1 MPVTSKFRLL
11 APELPVAPIAKREPH
26 TQTHH
31 GKSHIDEYFWLKDP
45 KYPEVTDSDILAYL
59 QEENTYYESV
69 MNKHQL
75 LTDTLFEEV
84 KGRIKEDEDGVPWQ
98 DGDYDYRWAFKKGAQ
113 YRTWY
118 RRSRTPDPSQG
129 EFPEGDWQVILDETV
144 EAEAKEFF
152 KLGDMAIS
160 PSGELMAFSADTNG
174 SERFTIFVRNL
185 MTGETYKDQITE
197 SSGEIVW
204 ASDSKSFY
212 CVKVSEEWRP
222 YLVLRHALSGE
233 TQSVY
238 EEKDTSFFVH
248 ISGTSSEK
256 YMVIRSADHVTAESH
271 AVLLDI
277 DDARCDLIA
286 PRQTGHD
293 YYVDHGR
300 DGFVVRSNKDQTNF
314 SLYSAD
320 IKGGIDS
327 WKLVIAG
334 SDTRYIRGFQ
344 LFQDFMAVQE
354 RIDGLDQILVA
365 PNETEAYHIDMPEN
379 AYEASVGNNPEF
391 HQKHLRFGYSS
402 MVTPPTVF
410 DFDLETRQLNLRKEQ
425 EIPSGY
431 DKSEYQ
437 TERVMVEARDGAMVP
452 VSIVYHKE
460 WKKGGGA
467 PLHLYGYGAYG
478 LGMSP
483 SFSSARLSLLDRGFV
498 YAIAHIRGG
507 DEQGY
512 SWYEAGKLDC
522 RENTF
527 NDFVD
532 VASYLTTEGYAQAGG
547 ISISGGS
554 AGGELMGAVLNQA
567 PDLFKGAVLHVP
579 FVDVLN
585 TMLDKDLPLTPIEWP
600 EWGNPVEDEGA
611 YDHIRSYCPY
621 TNVEA
626 KNYPPMMVTGGIND
640 PRVTYWEP
648 AKWTAKMRAVKADNN
663 LLMMK
668 INMEA
673 GHGGKSGRFERLHEV
688 AEEYTFLLMAFD
700 QVNG

>member
-1 MPVTSKFRLL
+1 MPDTPEFRLS
-11 APELPVAPIAKREPH
+11 APGLPIAPVAKREPYV
-26 TQTHH
+26 QTYH
-31 GKSHIDEYFWLKDP
+31 GKTHTDEYFWLKDP
-45 KYPEVTDSDILAYL
+45 KYPEVTDGDVLAYL
-59 QEENTYYESV
+59 RAENTYYETV
-69 MNKHQL
+69 MNKHQG
-75 LTDTLFEEV
+75 LTDALFEEV

-98 DGDYDYRWAFKKGAQ
+98 DGGYDYRWAFKKGAQ

-118 RRSRTPDPSQG
+118 RRARTLDPFQG
-129 EFPEGDWQVILDETV
+129 DFPGDDWNVILDETT
-144 EAEAKEFF
+144 EAEGKEFF

-160 PSGELMAFSADTNG
+160 PNGELMAFSADTNG

-185 MTGETYKDQITE
+185 ITGEICKDQLAE

-204 ASDSKSFY
+204 AIDSKSFY

-222 YLVLRHALSGE
+222 YLVLNHTLGGE
-233 TQSVY
+233 TKPVY

-271 AVLLDI
+271 VLSLDNT
-277 DDARCDLIA
+277 DPTRELIA

-293 YYVDHGR
+293 YYVDHGQ
-300 DGFVVRSNKDQTNF
+300 DGFVVRSNKDQANF

-320 IKGGIDS
+320 TTTGIDN
-327 WKLVIAG
+327 WKLLIAG

-365 PNETEAYHIDMPEN
+365 PYRGHAYHIDMPED
-379 AYEASVGNNPEF
+379 AYEASIGNNPEF
-391 HQKHLRFGYSS
+391 CQKHLRFSYSS

-410 DFDLETRQLNLRKEQ
+410 DFDLEAKQRHLRKEQ

-431 DKSEYQ
+431 DKSQYQ
-437 TERVMVEARDGAMVP
+437 TERVMVQARDGAMVP
-452 VSIVYHKE
+452 VSIVHHQD
-460 WKKGGGA
+460 WKKGAGA

-483 SFSSARLSLLDRGFV
+483 SFSSARLSLLDRGFA

-512 SWYEAGKLDC
+512 SWYEAGKLDR

-567 PDLFKGAVLHVP
+567 PDFFKGAVLHVP

-600 EWGNPVEDEGA
+600 EWGNPIEDEAA

-621 TNVEA
+621 TNIES

-648 AKWTAKMRAVKADNN
+648 AKWTARMRAIKADDN
-663 LLMMK
+663 LLVMK

-688 AEEYTFLLMAFD
+688 AEEYTFLLMSFGKVD
-700 QVNG
+700 E